1 MDWQLLIA
9 AVIIALVCAWLVNF
23 VTGLLSGHRA
33 GSLWSAWWEIFSKL
47 GSRGTAHAEPMP
59 ELLQPRKFF
68 VGDEVRMVRVPSN
81 ADHAVSP
88 ERQKLL
94 EKCVGRVHRVEGID
108 AFGALE
114 LHVQDDG
121 TPASHGSY
129 RVVFISPECVE
140 DSHKE
145 ILEEN

>member
-1 MDWQLLIA
+1 MDWELLVA
-9 AVIIALVCAWLVNF
+9 AVVIALICAWVVNS

-47 GSRGTAHAEPMP
+47 GSRGTSHAEPMP

-68 VGDEVRMVRVPSN
+68 VGDKVRMVRVPSN

-94 EKCVGRVHRVEGID
+94 EKCAGRVFRVEGID

-121 TPASHGSY
+121 TPASDTSY
-129 RVVFISPECVE
+129 RVVFISPDCVGIP
-140 DSHKE
+140 HKE
-145 ILEEN
+145 IAEGN